1 MKLPRRRRGNQEAA
15 TAESAPE
22 AAPDTSD
29 LADAADTSAAT
40 DTAGAADTTDA
51 AATADTAAVTDTG
64 DVAAAADTADAAA
77 TAAAAATADAADA
90 ADTTVT
96 PKATAP
102 ARASAARSP
111 RGGLRDRV
119 RRFLQQ
125 PGTVD
130 LAPYRKLLPQI
141 AEAEERLRGLSDEE
155 LTEAAGD
162 AVEDAQ
168 LCAVGRESARRAL
181 GERPFDVQ
189 LLGTMAM
196 LSGQVA
202 EMATGEGK
210 TLAGAIAAA
219 GYALS
224 GRSVHVVA
232 VNDYL
237 ARRDAEWMRPVYDL
251 MGVSVGWINQSS
263 TPEERRQAYRADVT
277 YAPVSEIGFD
287 VLRDRLALREEDMVT
302 APPDVALVDEADSV
316 LIDEARVPLVLAG
329 SAEEGNADQAMAEI
343 VRELDPETDYEI
355 DEDARNVQLTE
366 AGAKAAEKALGDV
379 DLYTEEHLG
388 TLTRL
393 NVALH
398 AHALLQRDVDYII
411 TGEKVRL
418 VSESRGRVAWLQR
431 LPDGLHAAVE
441 AKEGL
446 SATDTGEILDSIT
459 IESLIRSYPTLCGM
473 TGTAVA
479 VGEQLREFYGVEVAV
494 IPPNLPCIRE
504 DEPDRL
510 YETAEA
516 KEDAITQQVAEAHA
530 TGRPVLIGTLDVAE
544 SERLAGQL
552 EHEGLPCVV
561 LNAKNDAEEAAII
574 AEAGAREAITV
585 STQMAGRGTD
595 IKLGGSS
602 GDRDEIAGLG
612 GLLVIGTGR
621 HESSRLDYQLSG
633 RAGRQGDPGGSVF
646 FASMEDDLITQ
657 FAPDTAPP
665 DEVDDDGLVTDAGAY
680 WSLGHAQRVAEG
692 VNLEIHRNTWR
703 YNKLIDEQRRIVL
716 DHRDK
721 VLRTDTTLKTLGE
734 RCPERLKELS
744 ETLDEDVLAGAARQ
758 ITLYH
763 LDRGW
768 AEHIADLADVREGI
782 HLRALGR
789 GLDPL
794 DEFHKAAVA
803 SFNNLFDQA
812 AQQSAE
818 SFETVSITADGAD
831 LGAAGLKRPSATW
844 TYLVQDNP
852 FGTDIDRALRSVGRL
867 LGRPR
872 SSS

>member
-1 MKLPRRRRGNQEAA
+1 MKLPRRRRETPATGDSTEASA
-15 TAESAPE
+15 NTAR
-22 AAPDTSD
+22 
-29 LADAADTSAAT
+29 ADRTAR
-40 DTAGAADTTDA
+40 AGAE
-51 AATADTAAVTDTG
+51 
-64 DVAAAADTADAAA
+64 
-77 TAAAAATADAADA
+77 
-90 ADTTVT
+90 
-96 PKATAP
+96 
-102 ARASAARSP
+102 
-111 RGGLRDRV
+111 GLRNRV

-141 AEAEERLRGLSDEE
+141 AAAEDGLRGLSDEE
-155 LTEAAGD
+155 LAEAAGD
-162 AVEDAQ
+162 AVEDAEF
-168 LCAVGRESARRAL
+168 CAVGREAGRRAL
-181 GERPFDVQ
+181 GERPYDVQ
-189 LLGTMAM
+189 LTGSLAM
-196 LSGQVA
+196 LSGQIA

-219 GYALS
+219 GYAQS

-251 MGVSVGWINQSS
+251 LGVSVGWIGQAS
-263 TPEERRQAYRADVT
+263 TPAERRAAYSADVT

-287 VLRDRLALREEDMVT
+287 VLRDRLAVRVEDRVT
-302 APPDVALVDEADSV
+302 TPPDVALVDEADSV

-329 SAEEGNADQAMAEI
+329 SAEEGNADLVMAEI
-343 VRELDPETDYEI
+343 VRGLDPDTHYEI
-355 DEDARNVQLTE
+355 DEDARNVQLTD
-366 AGAKAAEKALGDV
+366 AGAKAAERALGGI
-379 DLYTEEHLG
+379 DLYTDEHLG

-446 SATDTGEILDSIT
+446 SATDTGEILDSVT
-459 IESLIRSYPTLCGM
+459 IESLIRGYPTVCGM

-479 VGEQLREFYGVEVAV
+479 VGEQLREFYGVEVTV
-494 IPPNLPCIRE
+494 IPPNLPCVRY
-504 DEPDRL
+504 DEPDRI

-516 KEDAITQQVAEAHA
+516 KEEAITAQVAAEHA
-530 TGRPVLIGTLDVAE
+530 AGRPVLIGTLDIAE
-544 SERLAGQL
+544 SERLASQL
-552 EHEGLPCVV
+552 GREGLPCVV

-574 AEAGAREAITV
+574 AEAGARGAITV

-595 IKLGGSS
+595 IKLGGSA

-612 GLLVIGTGR
+612 GLLVVGTGR
-621 HESSRLDYQLSG
+621 HESSRLDHQLSG

-646 FASMEDDLITQ
+646 FASMEDDLLTQ
-657 FAPDTAPP
+657 YAPDTAPP
-665 DEVDDDGLVTDAGAY
+665 DEVGDDGLVADAGAH

-703 YNKLIDEQRRIVL
+703 YNKLIEEQRRIVL
-716 DHRDK
+716 DHREK
-721 VLRTDTTLKTLGE
+721 VLTTGAALTTLGE
-734 RCPERLKELS
+734 ACPERLAELR
-744 ETLDEDVLAGAARQ
+744 ETLEETVLAEAARQ

-763 LDRGW
+763 LDRAW
-768 AEHIADLADVREGI
+768 ASHIADLADVREGI

-794 DEFHKAAVA
+794 DEFHKAAVS
-803 SFNNLFDQA
+803 SFNKVLDDADQRA
-812 AQQSAE
+812 AE
-818 SFETVSITADGAD
+818 SFRTVPITASGAD

-852 FGTDIDRALRSVGRL
+852 FGTDIDRALRSVGRM

-872 SSS
+872 SS

>member
-1 MKLPRRRRGNQEAA
+1 MKLPRRRRENPAA
-15 TAESAPE
+15 STADAAPE
-22 AAPDTSD
+22 AASD
-29 LADAADTSAAT
+29 SQDAPEAPEDLEATEAPADMEAMEAP
-40 DTAGAADTTDA
+40 DA
-51 AATADTAAVTDTG
+51 AATA
-64 DVAAAADTADAAA
+64 
-77 TAAAAATADAADA
+77 
-90 ADTTVT
+90 
-96 PKATAP
+96 AP
-102 ARASAARSP
+102 ARASAAPAARTP
-111 RGGLRDRV
+111 GGGLRSRV

-130 LAPYRKLLPQI
+130 LAPYRKLLPRI
-141 AEAEERLRGLSDEE
+141 AGEEERLRGLSDTE

-168 LCAVGRESARRAL
+168 LCAVGREAARRAL

-189 LLGTMAM
+189 LIGTMAM

-251 MGVSVGWINQSS
+251 MGVSVRWINQSS
-263 TPEERRQAYRADVT
+263 TPGERRQAYAAEVT

-329 SAEEGNADQAMAEI
+329 SAEEGNADRDMAEI
-343 VRELDPETDYEI
+343 VRGLDPETDYEI

-366 AGAKAAEKALGDV
+366 AGAKAAEKALGDI

-388 TLTRL
+388 VLTRL

-459 IESLIRSYPTLCGM
+459 IESLIRSYPTVCGM

-516 KEDAITQQVAEAHA
+516 KEDAIAKQVADAHA

-544 SERLAGQL
+544 SERLAAQL
-552 EHEGLPCVV
+552 EREGLPCVV

-574 AEAGAREAITV
+574 AEAGARGAITV

-602 GDRDEIAGLG
+602 GDRDEVAALG

-621 HESSRLDYQLSG
+621 HESSRLDHQLSG

-646 FASMEDDLITQ
+646 FASMEDDLLTQ
-657 FAPDTAPP
+657 YAPDTAPP
-665 DEVDDDGLVTDAGAY
+665 DEVDDDGLVADDGAY

-703 YNKLIDEQRRIVL
+703 YNKLIEEQRRTVL

-721 VLRTDTTLKTLGE
+721 VLRTDTALQALGE
-734 RCPERLKELS
+734 RCPERLEELS
-744 ETLDEDVLAGAARQ
+744 ETLDEDVLAEAARQ
-758 ITLYH
+758 ITLFH

-789 GLDPL
+789 GMDPL

-803 SFNNLFDQA
+803 SFNRLFDETMQR
-812 AQQSAE
+812 SAE
-818 SFETVSITADGAD
+818 SFETVPITADGAD
-831 LGAAGLKRPSATW
+831 LGAAGLRRPSATW

-872 SSS
+872 S